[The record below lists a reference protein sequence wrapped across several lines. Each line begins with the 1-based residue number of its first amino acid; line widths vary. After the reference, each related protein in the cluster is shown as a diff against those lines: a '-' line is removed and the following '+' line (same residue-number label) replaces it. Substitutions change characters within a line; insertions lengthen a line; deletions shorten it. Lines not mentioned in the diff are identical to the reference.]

1 MSKPKTTKPCQTCKG
16 TGQVND
22 PVKVCPRLKKAR
34 RAAGITLK
42 ELSDEIGIAL
52 STIDARENAK
62 SGRPVTQK
70 FIAMH
75 ARGIAR
81 IINKRNKTT

>member
-16 TGQVND
+16 TGQVID
-22 PVKVCPRLKKAR
+22 PKKICPRLKAERK
-34 RAAGITLK
+34 AAGITLQQ
-42 ELSDEIGIAL
+42 LADEIGVAL

-75 ARGIAR
+75 ARGITR
-81 IINKRNKTT
+81 IINKRKAKQ